1 MDYSGCVHPI
11 GLTSHKVLYF
21 NKINIDKI
29 IF

>member
-1 MDYSGCVHPI
+1 M